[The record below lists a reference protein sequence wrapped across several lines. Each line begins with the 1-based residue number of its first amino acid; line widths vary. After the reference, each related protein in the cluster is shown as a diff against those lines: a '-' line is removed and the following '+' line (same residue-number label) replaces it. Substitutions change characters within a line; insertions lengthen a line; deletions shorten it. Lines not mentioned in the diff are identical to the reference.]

1 MVQKLAH
8 RSWHQIKRQE
18 ELLTGEGEEV
28 GDGRAEGLSANEDGG
43 KLQFHSHLTL
53 MESVLPSSK
62 VHNLKACM

>member
-28 GDGRAEGLSANEDGG
+28 GDEGLSANEDGG